1 MADQIYYSV
10 FTKKGLELLTEAI
23 QNGTKLGITSMAFG
37 DGGGSLPVPNEAFT
51 QLVNEVHRTQLNS
64 LAPDP
69 NNANWLR
76 AEAIIASAVGGFNIR
91 ELGLYAGDVLV
102 AYSNYPATYKPNPSD
117 GTARIMTF
125 RMVLQIDNTSNF
137 DLVIDPDVVL
147 ATIQKVEDAK
157 LEIYQNTVNT
167 VQNLSDLLDLEI
179 WDDRVVHVK
188 SHSSNNDS
196 GSGNFIYDS
205 KKITQNDG
213 GIIIYGWVRQSYVG
227 VADPIWFGADK
238 EGATDVTP
246 ILNKMISAGYKNIH
260 FKTSG
265 NYLISSELTDIDSD
279 VTINFGK
286 KEDVK
291 ILFGAN
297 IVWCNPKK
305 KNNITFYNINIVDI
319 LKTSTDAYAPLL
331 MHGLSCKNLHIYDVK
346 SEDCAIVLTNAF
358 NGTGQATYSEANVDI
373 NSVNFNGCQ
382 NVKVYDIVAVD
393 TLKEK
398 RVIVNIGFTLD
409 FVINNIDAKNSMFPA
424 MFWGGDSNTNING
437 SASNERKVK
446 RGIISKIKG
455 YDCTALAWGSMGE
468 KILITECIGEYFSD
482 VGVDF
487 EGCLNCIA
495 TNNFVKNAKNGNFT
509 TFFLNKK
516 VRFSNNIS
524 ELTGSLRHHYLSYN
538 MSQSDLDIDGVV
550 FSDNLLTS
558 FDTVGLIS
566 DYSGTIGNI
575 NILNNSLK
583 NVCIDVSTLNANGCA
598 IKNNN
603 LFFSMALAQ
612 SPIKASTKNTFARI
626 EGNSITT
633 DVAQVVSP
641 ITLYHSDYNYHGQYQ
656 IYNNIVKGSFKFAI
670 SFLNASVN
678 TGILMDIYLNNNKF
692 SSDRIESQNPDR
704 IFIKQWIE
712 NKNGNSNFP
721 SIGDTTQFMWKN
733 IQAQPNEYEV
743 GQSKGWLCTRSGNPA
758 TWTSVGNL

>member
-1 MADQIYYSV
+1 MATNWNAILSNTNNLQDVLSILKKVLASLDIKADFSDLEGAIEVINGLDINVQEKLGTLAQELESFSQEKTDALDSLNTAKEEILTQVNNITTVNSIDDLNSLEVWDGRTVSV
-10 FTKKGLELLTEAI
+10 TSIGNYKYKSSTQTWERDFITDRQVVTVSSIAELLTLP
-23 QNGTKLGITSMAFG
+23 KW
-37 DGGGSLPVPNEAFT
+37 DGRVASYKNESF
-51 QLVNEVHRTQLNS
+51 
-64 LAPDP
+64 
-69 NNANWLR
+69 
-76 AEAIIASAVGGFNIR
+76 
-91 ELGLYAGDVLV
+91 
-102 AYSNYPATYKPNPSD
+102 K
-117 GTARIMTF
+117 
-125 RMVLQIDNTSNF
+125 F
-137 DLVIDPDVVL
+137 D
-147 ATIQKVEDAK
+147 
-157 LEIYQNTVNT
+157 
-167 VQNLSDLLDLEI
+167 
-179 WDDRVVHVK
+179 
-188 SHSSNNDS
+188 
-196 GSGNFIYDS
+196 FS
-205 KKITQNDG
+205 KRNQNDG
-213 GIIIYGWVRQSYVG
+213 GVIIDGWVRQAYAG
-227 VADPIWFGADK
+227 VADPVWFGADK
-238 EGATDVTP
+238 NGATDVTP
-246 ILNKMISAGYKNIH
+246 VLNNMILNGYKNIH

-265 NYLISSELTDIDSD
+265 NYLISSELNEIDSD
-279 VTINFGK
+279 VIINFGK
-286 KEDVK
+286 TEDVK

-305 KNNITFYNINIVDI
+305 RSNITFYNINIVDI
-319 LKTSTDAYAPLL
+319 LKTSTDAFSPLL
-331 MHGLSCKNLHIYDVK
+331 IHGLNCTNLHVYGVK

-382 NVKVYDIVAVD
+382 NVKVHDIVAVD

-509 TFFLNKK
+509 TFFLNRK

-558 FDTVGLIS
+558 FDTIGLIS

-612 SPIKASTKNTFARI
+612 SPIKISTKNSFGIIDANLINTSL
-626 EGNSITT
+626 NQS
-633 DVAQVVSP
+633 VSTV
-641 ITLYHSDYNYHGQYQ
+641 TLRHSDFNFGGRYQ
-656 IYNNIVKGSFKFAI
+656 VSNNTVRGSFNFALSI
-670 SFLNASVN
+670 YSVSENA
-678 TGILMDIYLNNNKF
+678 GIGMDVYVHNNKF
-692 SSDRIESQNPDR
+692 TSNKIESQNPER
-704 IFIKQWIE
+704 VYIKQWFE
-712 NKNGNSNFP
+712 NKNDIVNFPNSN
-721 SIGDTTQFMWKN
+721 DTTQYMWKN
-733 IQAQPNEYEV
+733 MIARPDDFNV
-743 GQSKGWLCTRSGNPA
+743 GQPQGWVCTSSGSPA
-758 TWTSVGNL
+758 TWIAMSNL